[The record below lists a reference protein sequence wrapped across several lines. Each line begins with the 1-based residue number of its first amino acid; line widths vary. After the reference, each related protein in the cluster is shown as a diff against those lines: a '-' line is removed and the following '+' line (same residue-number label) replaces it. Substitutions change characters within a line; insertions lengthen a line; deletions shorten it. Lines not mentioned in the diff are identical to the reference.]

1 MAVFG
6 VVFGG
11 EREGVGELVAVRHDL
26 VAVRQKLVAV
36 NPDLLAVRHD
46 LVAYCVIFIKKS
58 RLTDDQVAPQD
69 LKVSSFRAQ
78 KLGRFTLSTQHKK
91 RVVCSR
97 VPTSAAF
104 KRALQLFL

>member
-11 EREGVGELVAVRHDL
+11 EREAVGEL
-26 VAVRQKLVAV
+26 VAVRQKLVAYQV
-36 NPDLLAVRHD
+36 FFV
-46 LVAYCVIFIKKS
+46 KKS
-58 RLTDDQVAPQD
+58 RLTDDQVALQD

-78 KLGRFTLSTQHKK
+78 KLDRFTLSTQHKK